1 MGKTVIKM
9 ILKLIQL
16 IIGDVITAIISISII
31 LCSVDCSESNSRLSY
46 IVSRWNFFPLFL
58 YLVEKITD
66 RFTTLLPKTTISQLE
81 LGLLVNKWD
90 LFVLRHPHSQSMN
103 CKFRCVKRIEVLLLS
118 LDRMIVH
125 RRLPHSTPPP
135 PAFCFPD
142 GSRVLIHTLGRVVR
156 GTVRGRLS
164 CPRTHTMKWLRLDSE
179 PADQKSGVA
188 N

>member
-103 CKFRCVKRIEVLLLS
+103 CKFRCVKRIEVLLFS

-125 RRLPHSTPPP
+125 RRLPHSISPPLRQHFVSLTGHGYP
-135 PAFCFPD
+135 FILLGGWLEALLEEGCL
-142 GSRVLIHTLGRVVR
+142 VQEHTQWNG
-156 GTVRGRLS
+156 
-164 CPRTHTMKWLRLDSE
+164 
-179 PADQKSGVA
+179 
-188 N
+188 

>member
-118 LDRMIVH
+118 LDRIIVH
-125 RRLPHSTPPP
+125 RRLPHSISPPLRQHFVSLTGHGYP
-135 PAFCFPD
+135 FILLGGWLEALLEEGCL
-142 GSRVLIHTLGRVVR
+142 VQEHTQWNG
-156 GTVRGRLS
+156 
-164 CPRTHTMKWLRLDSE
+164 
-179 PADQKSGVA
+179 
-188 N
+188 

>member
-16 IIGDVITAIISISII
+16 IIDDVITAIISISII

-81 LGLLVNKWD
+81 LGLLVNK
-90 LFVLRHPHSQSMN
+90 
-103 CKFRCVKRIEVLLLS
+103 
-118 LDRMIVH
+118 
-125 RRLPHSTPPP
+125 
-135 PAFCFPD
+135 
-142 GSRVLIHTLGRVVR
+142 
-156 GTVRGRLS
+156 
-164 CPRTHTMKWLRLDSE
+164 
-179 PADQKSGVA
+179 
-188 N
+188 